1 MTARPVAVT
10 RHRVG
15 MADVDLVQVFFARMF
30 TWMDIG
36 FTELM
41 DVLGHP
47 SSSLLRSG
55 RSTPVVDAHCN
66 YRRPV
71 TLDDRFELHSRVIE
85 SRGSSF
91 LVGHDF
97 VDRHGLFARG
107 ECRHVWITTEPRH
120 RATPLPA
127 WLRDADHGT
136 VDLAGASAAGS
147 AEASMGAP
155 SGTSVDASTVRTPA
169 THRADEVT
177 ADVAAGTGVDEFIR
191 AGVDDPRGHG

>member
-1 MTARPVAVT
+1 MSRPDAVT

-47 SSSLLRSG
+47 SSALLRSG
-55 RSTPVVDAHCN
+55 WSTPVVDAHCN

-85 SRGSSF
+85 ARGSSF

-97 VDRHGLFARG
+97 LDEQGLFARG
-107 ECRHVWITTEPRH
+107 ECRHVWIATEPWH
-120 RATPLPA
+120 QATPLPA

-136 VDLAGASAAGS
+136 VDLPDTMVGALAPPAGG
-147 AEASMGAP
+147 
-155 SGTSVDASTVRTPA
+155 VDRL
-169 THRADEVT
+169 T
-177 ADVAAGTGVDEFIR
+177 ANVNDGTGVDEFVR
-191 AGVDDPRGHG
+191 AGVVDPRGDG

>member
-1 MTARPVAVT
+1 MTVRPVAIT

-36 FTELM
+36 LTELL

-47 SSSLLRSG
+47 SSHLLRSG

-71 TLDDRFELHSRVIE
+71 TLDDRFELHSRVIQA
-85 SRGSSF
+85 RGKSF

-97 VDRHGLFARG
+97 IDRHGLFARG
-107 ECRHVWITTEPRH
+107 ECRHVWIATEPEH
-120 RATPLPA
+120 RAQPLPG
-127 WLRDADHGT
+127 WLR
-136 VDLAGASAAGS
+136 GASHES
-147 AEASMGAP
+147 LDLPIPVAS
-155 SGTSVDASTVRTPA
+155 
-169 THRADEVT
+169 
-177 ADVAAGTGVDEFIR
+177 
-191 AGVDDPRGHG
+191 GHG

>member
-1 MTARPVAVT
+1 MTRPVAVT

-15 MADVDLVQVFFARMF
+15 MADVDLVQVFYARMF

-41 DVLGHP
+41 DVLQHP
-47 SSSLLRSG
+47 SSVLLRSG
-55 RSTPVVDAHCN
+55 LSTPVVDAHCN

-85 SRGSSF
+85 ARGSSF

-97 VDRHGLFARG
+97 VDAQGLFARG

-120 RATPLPA
+120 RATSLPA
-127 WLRDADHGT
+127 WLREADHGT
-136 VDLAGASAAGS
+136 VDLPGGTAGRATPPAA
-147 AEASMGAP
+147 
-155 SGTSVDASTVRTPA
+155 
-169 THRADEVT
+169 RADQPTSNVT
-177 ADVAAGTGVDEFIR
+177 GGRGVDEFSR
-191 AGVDDPRGHG
+191 VGVDDPRGHG